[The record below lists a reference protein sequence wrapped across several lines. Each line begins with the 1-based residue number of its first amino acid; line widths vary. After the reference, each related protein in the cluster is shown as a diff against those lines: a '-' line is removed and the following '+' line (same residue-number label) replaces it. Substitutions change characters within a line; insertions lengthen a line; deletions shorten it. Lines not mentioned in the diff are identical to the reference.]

1 MKTGTLLSIENLNK
15 HFDGIQALDDFS
27 CSVGRGEILGLIGPN
42 GAGKSTLFNVITGFI
57 SRDSGA
63 VYLKGKNIT
72 DKPPYKITLGGI
84 ARTFQSLRLL
94 RQMTVLENVLL
105 AYKNQPGER
114 LRNIFLKRKEADR
127 IENKNRANA
136 MTLLKCAGIGDK
148 THDMASD
155 LSYGEQKLLSI
166 VCCLASGAE
175 LLLLDEPVSGLNPV
189 MIDTILALIRKL
201 PEDGKTVIL
210 IEHNMD
216 AVADVCSRVIA
227 MDAGQKICEGTP
239 AEVRIDPR
247 VIESYLD

>member
-15 HFDGIQALDDFS
+15 HFDGIKALDDFS

-57 SRDSGA
+57 PRDSGR
-63 VYLKGKNIT
+63 VYLKGQNIT
-72 DKPPYKITLGGI
+72 GKPPYKITLGGI
-84 ARTFQSLRLL
+84 ARTFQNLRLL

-105 AYKNQPGER
+105 AYKNHPGEH
-114 LRNIFLKRKEADR
+114 LRNIFLKRKESDR
-127 IENKNRANA
+127 IENENKAKGIG
-136 MTLLKCAGIGDK
+136 LLECAGIGNK

-155 LSYGEQKLLSI
+155 LSYGEQKLLSV

-175 LLLLDEPVSGLNPV
+175 MLLLDEPVAGLNPV
-189 MIDTILALIRKL
+189 MIDTILALIKKL
-201 PEDGKTVIL
+201 PEECKTVIL

-216 AVADVCSRVIA
+216 AVAEVCSRVIA

-239 AEVRIDPR
+239 TEVRNDPR

>member
-15 HFDGIQALDDFS
+15 HFDGIKALDDFS

-42 GAGKSTLFNVITGFI
+42 GAGKSTLFNVVTGFI
-57 SRDSGA
+57 PRDSGA
-63 VYLKGKNIT
+63 VYLKGQNIT
-72 DKPPYKITLGGI
+72 GKPPYKITQGGI
-84 ARTFQSLRLL
+84 ARTFQNLRLL

-105 AYKNQPGER
+105 SYKNQPGER
-114 LRNIFLKRKEADR
+114 LGNIFLKRKKSDEVEAV
-127 IENKNRANA
+127 NGVLA
-136 MTLLKCAGIGDK
+136 MLLLSQAGISSK
-148 THDMASD
+148 AHDMASD
-155 LSYGEQKLLSI
+155 LSYGEQKLLSV

-189 MIDTILALIRKL
+189 MIDTILALIKKL
-201 PEDGKTVIL
+201 PEESKTVIL

-216 AVADVCSRVIA
+216 AVAEVCSRVIA

-239 AEVRIDPR
+239 AEVRNDPR